1 MSISSVIMRSID
13 MLSVAKVSVIIVG
26 IIITSVIMPNVV
38 APKKKQ
44 FCLQLPTSFKIK
56 VDILDTI
63 SLMYYPKLNIF

>member
-26 IIITSVIMPNVV
+26 IIITSVIMTNVV
-38 APKKKQ
+38 AQKKTILSATAHV
-44 FCLQLPTSFKIK
+44 FFKKLIFW
-56 VDILDTI
+56 TI